1 MKKTNLKKLALMG
14 IAGVLMAQAQ
24 GNAAQQNGNYNGGN
38 LYYAANAM
46 DSMQSSSKMSESD
59 LLQKLSPEGKATYQ
73 SLSKEGKDLAL
84 KLANQSCQG
93 KNGCKGMNSCKS
105 TENAC
110 AGKAGCQG
118 KSKGPFTDKNMA
130 VKVAAQKMAEKRSEA
145 MRNGSK

>member
-1 MKKTNLKKLALMG
+1 MKKTSLKKLALMG

-24 GNAAQQNGNYNGGN
+24 GSAAQQNGSYNGSHQ
-38 LYYAANAM
+38 YVAAM

-118 KSKGPFTDKNMA
+118 KSNGPFNDKNMA

-145 MRNGSK
+145 MRNSSK

>member
-24 GNAAQQNGNYNGGN
+24 GNAAQQNGSYNGSN
-38 LYYAANAM
+38 QYVAAM

-118 KSKGPFTDKNMA
+118 KSNGPFTDKNMA

-145 MRNGSK
+145 MRNSSK